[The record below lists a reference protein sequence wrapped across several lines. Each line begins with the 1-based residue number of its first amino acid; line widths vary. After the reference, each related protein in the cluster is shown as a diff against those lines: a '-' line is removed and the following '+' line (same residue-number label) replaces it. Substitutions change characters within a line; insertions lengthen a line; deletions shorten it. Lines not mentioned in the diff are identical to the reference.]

1 LGSELKKY
9 REIARRHTE
18 HGEKGGFITAFLNAF
33 LKADDVN
40 AGLMLPLLKH
50 FCERFNLS

>member
-1 LGSELKKY
+1 MGSELKKY
-9 REIARRHTE
+9 REIARDYTR

-40 AGLMLPLLKH
+40 AGLLLPVVKH
-50 FCERFNLS
+50 FCKRFNLS

>member
-1 LGSELKKY
+1 MGSELKKY
-9 REIARRHTE
+9 REIARKHTE

-33 LKADDVN
+33 SKADDVN

>member
-1 LGSELKKY
+1 MGSELKKY
-9 REIARRHTE
+9 REIARDYTR

-40 AGLMLPLLKH
+40 AGLLLPLVKH
-50 FCERFNLS
+50 FCKRFNLS